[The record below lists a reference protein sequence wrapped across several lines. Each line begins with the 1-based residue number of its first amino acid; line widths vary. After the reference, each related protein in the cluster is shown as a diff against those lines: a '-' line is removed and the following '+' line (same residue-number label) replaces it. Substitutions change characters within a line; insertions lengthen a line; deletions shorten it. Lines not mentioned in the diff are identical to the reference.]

1 MSEGIVE
8 LNLEFTNFKNMH
20 IIPSSVQKL
29 SLQNIPKI
37 SSLMFKQIKSLDL
50 KFSERTDFKSNYFYN
65 LEELQKLTLTNCTLK
80 KSNCEALNFLPNLR
94 SVKLTK
100 VALNGNLNNLKM
112 FTAIDCTF
120 YGAC

>member
-65 LEELQKLTLTNCTLK
+65 LEELQKLNFVKDHLRLK
-80 KSNCEALNFLPNLR
+80 GVQIEHQNLE
-94 SVKLTK
+94 
-100 VALNGNLNNLKM
+100 
-112 FTAIDCTF
+112 I
-120 YGAC
+120 